1 MARVTAAEVKLI
13 IETDLPDATV
23 DAFIDSATKLVDQ
36 YIADATCHGTD
47 SLKQVELWLSAHLLS
62 IRDKALS
69 SEKLGDAQDTQRAP
83 GVLLKGLDSSFWGQ
97 MARAF
102 DCSGTLADSGKR
114 GVQVVT
120 FGGAGTDGYTD

>member
-1 MARVTAAEVKLI
+1 MARVSAAEVKLI

-36 YIADATCHGTD
+36 YLLDATCHDDD
-47 SLKQVELWLSAHLLS
+47 SLEQVELWLSAHLLS

-83 GVLLKGLDSSFWGQ
+83 GVLLKALDSSYWGQ
-97 MARAF
+97 MALAF
-102 DCSGTLADSGKR
+102 DCSGTLADIGKR
-114 GVQVVT
+114 GVQFVT
-120 FGGAGTDGYTD
+120 FGGAGTDGYTS